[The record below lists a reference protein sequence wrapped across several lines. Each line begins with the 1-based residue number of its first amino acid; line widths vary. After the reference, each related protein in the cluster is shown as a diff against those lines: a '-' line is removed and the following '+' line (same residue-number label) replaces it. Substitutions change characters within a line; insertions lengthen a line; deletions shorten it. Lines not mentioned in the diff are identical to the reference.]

1 MGLGKIDVIVKNYWQ
16 VVEPTLW
23 WVGEEEGRVF
33 KDGVI
38 NLENKGEYVVFV
50 ANYSGKVAI
59 NIKSKGVKVKILGLY
74 YGRNEDEFKLETIQN
89 HEQGESWSDLLVKG
103 VFDERS
109 KFVYK
114 GLIKIHK
121 GAQQTHAYQKNQNL
135 VLSDRVK
142 VESDPFLEI
151 EANDV
156 FCTHGST
163 TSTLPEDQLYYLQT
177 RGLEVDRAK
186 ELIVSGFLNEVIERL
201 KE

>member
-1 MGLGKIDVIVKNYWQ
+1 MMNLILNNYHQ
-16 VVEPTLW
+16 VVLPTLW
-23 WVGEEEGRVF
+23 RVGDEEGRVHR
-33 KDGVI
+33 DGVI
-38 NLENKGEYVVFV
+38 NLENAGEYVVFV
-50 ANYSGKVAI
+50 ANYSGKVMV

-74 YGRNEDEFKLETIQN
+74 YGRGKDEFRLETIQN

-103 VFDERS
+103 VFDDRS

-135 VLSDRVK
+135 VLSDRVE

-163 TSTLPEDQLYYLQT
+163 TSTVSEDQLYYLQT
-177 RGLEVDRAK
+177 RGVEVDKARK
-186 ELIVSGFLNEVIERL
+186 LIIDGFLNQVLEEL
-201 KE
+201 KV